1 MHPVGAAAIV
11 FLFVAM
17 DAMLVGTLIKWARD
31 AMRELARGH
40 PPVEPAPEA
49 VRRSFQ
55 TFRVGIVN
63 LGLSVHVAA
72 DASHLHLYPSRMAR
86 WVGMVP
92 MSIPWEEIR
101 VKASSGLTG
110 TWAMIGKQ
118 HVQGPR
124 WCMALARPEG
134 ERALR
139 RGG

>member
-17 DAMLVGTLIKWARD
+17 DAMLVGTLINLARD
-31 AMRELARGH
+31 AMRDLAKGH
-40 PPVEPAPEA
+40 PPIEPEPGA

-55 TFRVGIVN
+55 SFRVGIVN

-72 DASHLHLYPSRMAR
+72 DSSHLHLYPSRTAR

-92 MSIPWEEIR
+92 MSIPWEGIR
-101 VKASSGLTG
+101 VKASSRLMG
-110 TWAMIGKQ
+110 TSAMISTQ

-124 WCMALARPEG
+124 WCMQLAG
-134 ERALR
+134 TVNERRA
-139 RGG
+139 